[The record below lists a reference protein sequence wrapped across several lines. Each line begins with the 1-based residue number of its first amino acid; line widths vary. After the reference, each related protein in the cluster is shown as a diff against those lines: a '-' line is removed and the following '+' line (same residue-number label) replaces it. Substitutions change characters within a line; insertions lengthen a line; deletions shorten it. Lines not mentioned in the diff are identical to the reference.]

1 MSALQCVCV
10 TEALLAVL
18 IGYLLGSLP
27 IADFVSRRYGGP
39 NLRDVGDH
47 NPGFWNSRAV
57 LPRNASLTIF
67 IGDLAKGVVSVL
79 AAQAMTTDWRV
90 WYLAAGGAMV
100 GHAWPIFA
108 RFSGGRSVLARVG
121 AAIVLSPL
129 PAGLAELMVLLFWA
143 ATREFSHAVRI
154 GVVLFPFA
162 QWYQDGPWRTAA
174 TGLLMSIIGVRF
186 AMASDVM
193 ASSKTI
199 ADKFASIRAAAPLAR
214 RKEGAAN
221 DDEPRE

>member
-1 MSALQCVCV
+1 
-10 TEALLAVL
+10 
-18 IGYLLGSLP
+18 
-27 IADFVSRRYGGP
+27 
-39 NLRDVGDH
+39 
-47 NPGFWNSRAV
+47 
-57 LPRNASLTIF
+57 
-67 IGDLAKGVVSVL
+67 
-79 AAQAMTTDWRV
+79 
-90 WYLAAGGAMV
+90 
-100 GHAWPIFA
+100 
-108 RFSGGRSVLARVG
+108 
-121 AAIVLSPL
+121 
-129 PAGLAELMVLLFWA
+129 MVLLFWA

-193 ASSKTI
+193 ANSKTI

>member
-67 IGDLAKGVVSVL
+67 VGDLAKGVVSVV
-79 AAQAMTTDWRV
+79 AAQAMSTDWRV

-108 RFSGGRSVLARVG
+108 RFSGGRSVLAWAG

-129 PAGLAELMVLLFWA
+129 PAGFAVLMVLLFWA

-193 ASSKTI
+193 TSKKSF
-199 ADKFASIRAAAPLAR
+199 ADRFASIRAAAPLAR
-214 RKEGAAN
+214 RRNRAAN
-221 DDEPRE
+221 DDKPRE